1 MLEEVVRQDPDFIA
15 AHVLLARLYSK
26 LNRTAD
32 FERERAEI
40 ERLQALEQTLY
51 HERQKNQQNQTGP
64 RSLPPP
70 AATPPER

>member
-1 MLEEVVRQDPDFIA
+1 MLEEVVRQQPGFIA

-32 FERERAEI
+32 YERERAEI

-51 HERQKNQQNQTGP
+51 HERQKNLQNQ
-64 RSLPPP
+64 P
-70 AATPPER
+70 APQPQPSQPATPPER